1 MPACLPRMNI
11 YVYLHHPGQFYDS
24 DSKTKIYV
32 NQGKMLFIDL
42 TYELSRVRVRE
53 QSILQTFRKR
63 RRLGCAISP
72 LATPPQGKFTQPS
85 LHIFLPVCILALMTC
100 HYC

>member
-1 MPACLPRMNI
+1 MNI

-53 QSILQTFRKR
+53 HAVKPLHGLLKLSKSDTISGHSR
-63 RRLGCAISP
+63 RRGGPTMRLGHGPKI
-72 LATPPQGKFTQPS
+72 
-85 LHIFLPVCILALMTC
+85 
-100 HYC
+100 